1 MRGRSVGA
9 LVTLIT
15 GLLALMLVLM
25 FFLAAMA
32 AMERQ
37 RLASN
42 DLAAVHEASSLL
54 AAKQAVRIEAGFL
67 GAALEAPLPAT
78 AQDRAHLL
86 SLHKAAAPLLAAIR
100 LSDGPLSSKSSATRS
115 GSAGWIMRRAPPA
128 CMRISAPRPGG

>member
-1 MRGRSVGA
+1 M
-9 LVTLIT
+9 
-15 GLLALMLVLM
+15 MLVLM

-86 SLHKAAAPLLAAIR
+86 SLHNAAAPLLAAIR
-100 LSDGPLSSKSSATRS
+100 LSDGPPGEQAKFEQRRAAFPANRPRRVPVQQ
-115 GSAGWIMRRAPPA
+115 AGLCRRAPPA
-128 CMRISAPRPGG
+128 CMRIFAPQPGG